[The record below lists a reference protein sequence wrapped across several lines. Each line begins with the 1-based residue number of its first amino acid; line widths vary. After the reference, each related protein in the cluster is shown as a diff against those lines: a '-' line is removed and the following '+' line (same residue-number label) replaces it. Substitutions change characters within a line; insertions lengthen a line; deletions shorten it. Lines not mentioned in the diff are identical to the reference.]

1 MRSSEIGLDSD
12 DDGDS
17 DSDLEVEDSDESSD
31 EDDEDVGNAAT
42 VPTPPTS
49 VFPSNPAACMRE
61 VLGAAVSSVGKL
73 AAAPRKTQEKL
84 TGALHAR
91 RRERM
96 LLSVEA
102 GGLAPARD
110 EAVRLLSSSD
120 EGGAWLRAIPYDPSV
135 RLANGAFRGAVAFRL
150 GVPQRR
156 LQRGPDTCD
165 CHRAHDERAR
175 VARARAQRR
184 VRNRGRRRRQRRQR
198 RRPKR
203 VDGRGE
209 HDMTCAYGNPHGRH
223 ARYQAALVSAGK
235 DANQLVRHTTVRE
248 LRVETDS
255 RSQKQA
261 DVAID
266 LFGPEQVTAL
276 ADFVVCHP
284 TAATYVNS
292 YGQSGD
298 AAKKVAAKK
307 VKKYGALATQLGYKF
322 IPFAAETYG
331 KMGEAAL
338 QVVRTLG
345 SAAAEESAPRPWHA
359 RSFAD
364 ATVQR
369 LSVALQRG
377 VQEDQLLRAHV
388 RRTRHLFGVNDGGAP
403 GGGAATESVVAR
415 AGAARRAEC
424 RSC

>member
-1 MRSSEIGLDSD
+1 
-12 DDGDS
+12 
-17 DSDLEVEDSDESSD
+17 
-31 EDDEDVGNAAT
+31 
-42 VPTPPTS
+42 
-49 VFPSNPAACMRE
+49 
-61 VLGAAVSSVGKL
+61 
-73 AAAPRKTQEKL
+73 
-84 TGALHAR
+84 
-91 RRERM
+91 
-96 LLSVEA
+96 
-102 GGLAPARD
+102 
-110 EAVRLLSSSD
+110 
-120 EGGAWLRAIPYDPSV
+120 
-135 RLANGAFRGAVAFRL
+135 
-150 GVPQRR
+150 
-156 LQRGPDTCD
+156 
-165 CHRAHDERAR
+165 
-175 VARARAQRR
+175 
-184 VRNRGRRRRQRRQR
+184 
-198 RRPKR
+198 
-203 VDGRGE
+203 
-209 HDMTCAYGNPHGRH
+209 MTCAYGNPHGRH

-248 LRVETDS
+248 LRAETDS

-307 VKKYGALATQLGYKF
+307 VKNYGALATRLGYKF
-322 IPFAAETYG
+322 IPFAAETFG

-388 RRTRHLFGVNDGGAP
+388 RRTRHHFGVDGGAP
-403 GGGAATESVVAR
+403 GGGAATETVVAR
-415 AGAARRAEC
+415 AARGG
-424 RSC
+424 